1 MINKYEAIRQEA
13 VKYIKN
19 DNLYVD
25 LYENMEDYMEQLDI
39 IDEDERED
47 VLERIDIQGS
57 FYSIERLGMNIDEAK
72 IVDIESI
79 TTHYD
84 LLKYIDE
91 ED

>member
-1 MINKYEAIRQEA
+1 M
-13 VKYIKN
+13 KYIKN

-25 LYENMEDYMEQLDI
+25 LYEDMEDYMERLDI

-79 TTHYD
+79 TTHFLDIFY
-84 LLKYIDE
+84 KI
-91 ED
+91 